1 MSGKDVIINK
11 QKFIVYQVFIFR
23 LIQKYRVIMRF
34 NKILLVFLKAG
45 FGALIY
51 KFGFHR
57 HINPLRRMGKPEAD
71 ASILPVKFREALE
84 TLGPVFVKFGQI
96 LSTRSDILPKEYII
110 ELEKLQSS
118 VAPFPFKDAKG
129 IIEKNFGK
137 PVHILFK
144 RFEEKP
150 FASASLGQV
159 YKAELTTGEKVAV
172 KVQRPKAKQN
182 IKLDTQVLLMLAHLI
197 DKHVPEARGYN
208 LINVVQEFSKWTL
221 NELDYRKEAT
231 NCEIFN
237 NFFKEDPNIYA
248 PKIYWDYTR
257 DSVLTLE
264 YVDGWSLKEV
274 ITGKA
279 KLGKLTH
286 KQLAHNIADSFVKQF
301 FDYGFFHA
309 DPHPGNIFVL
319 ENGHIL
325 FLDFGMVGFLDD
337 KLTGIGAAAFLAIIQ
352 KDVENLVA
360 LLLKI
365 EENYDEKADSA
376 EARDLVRINSLR
388 KDLNQLILQWS
399 IGEQSGNFT
408 RLLFEVLSTAVKNG
422 INVPTDMTMLSKA
435 IITLDVVV
443 KQLDRE
449 FRMDTWEQ
457 PMVEKIIGRKLKGEK
472 IRGRIQNIGL
482 VVEDLIGRLP
492 DSTASIVSNLERG
505 RFGMEINQKQLLD
518 YERLLNANSHASSYG
533 TVLAAVVIASAL
545 IYQAK
550 GQPEIWGLSVAQ
562 IGLYG
567 SFILIV
573 LYLLSNINNKHHE

>member
-1 MSGKDVIINK
+1 
-11 QKFIVYQVFIFR
+11 
-23 LIQKYRVIMRF
+23 
-34 NKILLVFLKAG
+34 
-45 FGALIY
+45 
-51 KFGFHR
+51 
-57 HINPLRRMGKPEAD
+57 
-71 ASILPVKFREALE
+71 
-84 TLGPVFVKFGQI
+84 
-96 LSTRSDILPKEYII
+96 
-110 ELEKLQSS
+110 
-118 VAPFPFKDAKG
+118 
-129 IIEKNFGK
+129 
-137 PVHILFK
+137 
-144 RFEEKP
+144 
-150 FASASLGQV
+150 
-159 YKAELTTGEKVAV
+159 
-172 KVQRPKAKQN
+172 
-182 IKLDTQVLLMLAHLI
+182 MLAHLI

-248 PKIYWDYTR
+248 PKIDWDYTR

-482 VVEDLIGRLP
+482 VIEELVGRLP
-492 DSTASIVSNLERG
+492 DSTANIVSNLEKG
-505 RFGMEINQKQLLD
+505 RFGMEISQKQLLD